1 MRMPFVK
8 QISWYLA
15 VAMFIIGIT
24 PRLDAAIAP
33 SEVIASSQF
42 DRSADLAQI
51 QRVLEM
57 KVVKERLDKLGFTA
71 DEIGS
76 RVDALSDH
84 QLHQLARQIDDL
96 RVGKDEALGIIIALL
111 VIVILVIVILQL
123 TGRKVIVTK

>member
-1 MRMPFVK
+1 MRIPFAK
-8 QISWYLA
+8 QVSWYLI

-33 SEVIASSQF
+33 SEVIVSPSF
-42 DRSADLAQI
+42 DRAADLAQI

-57 KVVKERLDKLGFTA
+57 KVVKERLEKLGFSA
-71 DEIGS
+71 EEVSAKMGS
-76 RVDALSDH
+76 LSDH
-84 QLHQLARQIDDL
+84 QIHQFAQQIDDL
-96 RVGKDEALGIIIALL
+96 KVGDDEALGIIIALL